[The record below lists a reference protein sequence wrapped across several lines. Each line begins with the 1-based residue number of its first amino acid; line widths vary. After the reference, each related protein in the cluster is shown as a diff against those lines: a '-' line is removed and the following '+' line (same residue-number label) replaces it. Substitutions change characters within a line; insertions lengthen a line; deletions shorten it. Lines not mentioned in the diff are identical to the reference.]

1 MFGSNLFGPTSSNI
15 VGAASRGLS
24 FSKIL
29 SGAGKALNF
38 ANRAIPMYYQIKPML
53 SNAKTLVNMYSKVKE
68 PEEVIENNNNNNVEE
83 KKEVIKQINSTEKKK
98 QVIKNDTLTFFQ

>member
-1 MFGSNLFGPTSSNI
+1 MFGSNLFGPAGAVTS
-15 VGAASRGLS
+15 ASRGLS

-68 PEEVIENNNNNNVEE
+68 PEDKEVIENNNNVEE
-83 KKEVIKQINSTEKKK
+83 KKEVIKQINNTEKKK

>member
-1 MFGSNLFGPTSSNI
+1 MFGSNLFGP
-15 VGAASRGLS
+15 VGAVASASKGIS

-68 PEEVIENNNNNNVEE
+68 PEETTLTNNNNIEE
-83 KKEVIKQINSTEKKK
+83 KKENIKQISTEKKK
-98 QVIKNDTLTFFQ
+98 QVVKNDTLTFFQ

>member
-1 MFGSNLFGPTSSNI
+1 MFGSNLFGPTSNI
-15 VGAASRGLS
+15 VGAASKGIS

-68 PEEVIENNNNNNVEE
+68 PEKTTLTNNNNNIEE
-83 KKEVIKQINSTEKKK
+83 KKENIKQISTEKKK
-98 QVIKNDTLTFFQ
+98 QVVKNDTLTFFQ

>member
-1 MFGSNLFGPTSSNI
+1 MFGSNLFGP
-15 VGAASRGLS
+15 VGAVSSASKGIS

-68 PEEVIENNNNNNVEE
+68 SEEITLTNNNNIEE
-83 KKEVIKQINSTEKKK
+83 KKENIKQISTEKKK
-98 QVIKNDTLTFFQ
+98 HVVKNDTLTFFQ